1 MSIIKILGDSQRKE
15 FDKPPKLTYEQ
26 RRLFFAV
33 PQWAEIDHK
42 SILDTNRIGFVL
54 QMGYFK
60 ASGRFFKN
68 ETFYKD
74 DFLFVLKLIGLSFDL
89 VIFKKTYEIKTI
101 YRHRQ
106 IILENFGITGFGKK
120 EKDFAYQEAI
130 RLLKKQASPSKVFY
144 SLTTYLRSH
153 RIEIPTYFA
162 LASIITDAFRQ
173 RDSLL
178 ISLIEKNLSEDI
190 QKIFDKMLSIDENS
204 SEKTYLLT
212 QLKKSQELMKP
223 TAIRANIAD
232 YKYLKVIYKQINPLL
247 TQMDISDEM
256 IHYYAQFVIRSQVF
270 QVSRRENKYLMLLCF
285 VAYQYRFLG
294 DLLIET
300 LLRAAQQFENTAQR
314 EVKETIYQ
322 NHIDNQISM
331 EQLFN
336 LASQMADELTKV
348 EVITLDFGKTNDEK
362 AKYWVD
368 WVNSE
373 VFLKFKNS
381 KNEVEKL
388 KKGAYLKKDDAY
400 YQTITEKSR
409 VLQYRVSD
417 ILRNVDFNCTNAHLK
432 KALEDFKGKN
442 GHVSDKFVD
451 TFLKKQEK
459 GILARSTSA
468 TSLYKVLL
476 TQYINNGIKSGQVT
490 LMDSFGYKAYENY
503 LIDDKIW
510 QKDKIELLQKTNSV
524 WFLDWKIVK
533 EELQKSLKS
542 AYETTFNR
550 INKGQN
556 AFVHKRKD
564 GKPRFTEPTTEA
576 AEFSMPLFPKE
587 GHIPII
593 QVLHAVQEKCHFID
607 ALQHFST
614 KNNRQ
619 KPDNSVFFAGI
630 LAYGCNIGIG
640 AMARNAP
647 NISANSLEN
656 TVNWYFSLENIRKA
670 NDMVISMMS
679 KLKVGELFR
688 KDPSVIHTSSDGQ
701 KFYVQVDSV
710 HASSSFKYFGKEKG
724 IVTLTFIDDMHRLFH
739 SLTIMASE
747 REALYVFE
755 GLMQNDVVQSDM
767 HSTDTHGTNGINFA
781 LLYLAKI
788 RFIPRIEDFQNQN
801 FYTFHEME
809 VPKLIDYDLKIGKSI
824 DTSVIENNWDMLCR
838 MMSTI
843 LTKQC
848 SATTLIKRLGSY
860 SQHHPVY
867 QALKELDKIVKTIS
881 LLNYMDDET
890 LRKIVQKQLNK
901 GENANKFARAIF
913 YGNSGEIRFASRQE
927 QLLADACKRLIQ
939 NIIIAW
945 NYLYLTD
952 LVLKSPIQERKKL
965 IQVIQESSPVQW
977 EHINLHGT
985 FDFSKEALKDF
996 LDFDIE
1002 ELMNFNWND

>member
-1 MSIIKILGDSQRKE
+1 MSIIKILEESQRKE
-15 FDKPPKLTYEQ
+15 FDKPPKLSYAQ
-26 RRLFFAV
+26 RKFIFAL
-33 PQWAEIDHK
+33 PQWAELEHK
-42 SILDTNRIGFVL
+42 SMLDANKVGFTL

-60 ASGRFFKN
+60 LSGRFFKT
-68 ETFYKD
+68 ETFYKED
-74 DFLFVLKLIGLSFDL
+74 ILFIVRLLGLTGFDYSNFKDYYEFRVYPHRHINLI
-89 VIFKKTYEIKTI
+89 
-101 YRHRQ
+101 
-106 IILENFGITGFGKK
+106 NFGISGFGKK

-144 SLTTYLRSH
+144 SLATYLRSH

-162 LASIITDAFRQ
+162 LASVITDAFRQ
-173 RDSLL
+173 RDTLL
-178 ISLIEKNLSEDI
+178 ISLIDKNLSGDI

-247 TQMDISDEM
+247 ALMDISDEM

-270 QVSRRENKYLMLLCF
+270 QVSRRENRYLMLLCF

-300 LLRAAQQFENTAQR
+300 FLRAAQQFENTAQR
-314 EVKETIYQ
+314 DVKETIYQ

-331 EQLFN
+331 EQLFE

-348 EVITLDFGKTNDEK
+348 ETITLDFGKTNDEK
-362 AKYWVD
+362 AKYWIG

-381 KNEVEKL
+381 KKEVEKL
-388 KKGAYLKKDDAY
+388 KKGAYIKKDDAY
-400 YQTITEKSR
+400 YQTISEKSR

-417 ILRNVDFNCTNAHLK
+417 ILRNVDFNCNNVSLK
-432 KALEDFKGKN
+432 MALEEFKHKN
-442 GHVSDKFVD
+442 GYVGEKFVD

-459 GILARSTSA
+459 DILARSTSA

-476 TQYINNGIKSGQVT
+476 TQYISNGIKSGQVT

-510 QKDKIELLQKTNSV
+510 QKDKIELLQKTNSE

-533 EELQKSLKS
+533 KELQESLTN
-542 AYETTFNR
+542 AYERTFNR

-556 AFVHKRKD
+556 TFVHKRKD

-587 GHIPII
+587 GQIPII

-630 LAYGCNIGIG
+630 LAYGCNIGVG

-647 NISANSLEN
+647 NISASSLEN
-656 TVNWYFSLENIRKA
+656 TVNWYFSLENVRKA

-801 FYTFHEME
+801 FYIFYEME

-848 SATTLIKRLGSY
+848 SATTLVKRLGSY

-890 LRKIVQKQLNK
+890 IRQIVQKQLNK
-901 GENANKFARAIF
+901 GENANKFARAVF
-913 YGNSGEIRFASRQE
+913 YGNSGEIRFSSRE
-927 QLLADACKRLIQ
+927 EKLLADACKRLIQ

-952 LVLKSPIQERKKL
+952 LVLKIPTQERKKL

-996 LDFDIE
+996 LDFDME
-1002 ELMNFNWND
+1002 ELMNFDWNE

>member
-1 MSIIKILGDSQRKE
+1 MSIIKIFEDSQRKE

-26 RRLFFAV
+26 RKFFFAL

-42 SILDTNRIGFVL
+42 SMLDTNRIGFVL

-60 ASGRFFKN
+60 VSGRFFKTD
-68 ETFYKD
+68 TFYKD
-74 DFLFVLKLIGLSFDL
+74 DFLFVSKLIGLSFEL
-89 VIFKKTYEIKTI
+89 IIFKKTYDIKTI

-106 IILENFGITGFGKK
+106 IILVNFGITGFGKK
-120 EKDFAYQEAI
+120 EKDLTYQEAI
-130 RLLKKQASPSKVFY
+130 RLLKKQASPSKIFY
-144 SLTTYLRSH
+144 SLTTYLRLNH
-153 RIEIPTYFA
+153 IEIPTYFA

-190 QKIFDKMLSIDENS
+190 QKTFDKMLSIDESS

-212 QLKKSQELMKP
+212 QLKRSQELMKP

-247 TQMDISDEM
+247 TLMDISDEM

-270 QVSRRENKYLMLLCF
+270 QVLRRENRYLMLLCF

-300 LLRAAQQFENTAQR
+300 FLRAAQQFENTAQR

-331 EQLFN
+331 EQLFE

-348 EVITLDFGKTNDEK
+348 ETITLDFGKTNDEK
-362 AKYWVD
+362 AKYWID

-373 VFLKFKNS
+373 VFSKFKNS
-381 KNEVEKL
+381 KKEVEKL
-388 KKGAYLKKDDAY
+388 RKGAYIKKDDAY
-400 YQTITEKSR
+400 YQTISEKSR

-417 ILRNVDFNCTNAHLK
+417 ILRNVDLNCNNISLK
-432 KALEDFKGKN
+432 KALEEFKHKN
-442 GHVSDKFVD
+442 GNVGEKFVD
-451 TFLKKQEK
+451 TFLKTQEK
-459 GILARSTSA
+459 DILARSTSA

-476 TQYINNGIKSGQVT
+476 TQYISNGIKSGQVT

-503 LIDDKIW
+503 LIDEKIW

-524 WFLDWKIVK
+524 WFSDWKVVEK
-533 EELQKSLKS
+533 ELKDSLTN
-542 AYETTFNR
+542 AYERTFNR

-556 AFVHKRKD
+556 TFVHKRKD
-564 GKPRFTEPTTEA
+564 GKPRFTEPTVES
-576 AEFSMPLFPKE
+576 AEFSTPIFPKE
-587 GHIPII
+587 GQIPII

-619 KPDNSVFFAGI
+619 KPDNAMFFAGI
-630 LAYGCNIGIG
+630 LAYGCNIGVG

-670 NDMVISMMS
+670 NDRVIAMMGR
-679 KLKVGELFR
+679 LKIGELFR

-701 KFYVQVDSV
+701 KFYIQVDSI

-724 IVTLTFIDDMHRLFH
+724 IVSLTFIDDMHRLFH

-781 LLYLAKI
+781 LMYLAKI

-801 FYTFHEME
+801 FYIFSDME
-809 VPKLIDYDLKIGKSI
+809 VPKLIDYDLKVGKSI

-838 MMSTI
+838 MMITI
-843 LTKQC
+843 LTKHC

-867 QALKELDKIVKTIS
+867 QALKELDKIVKTIA

-890 LRKIVQKQLNK
+890 VRQIVQKQLNK
-901 GENANKFARAIF
+901 GENANKFARAVF
-913 YGNSGEIRFASRQE
+913 YGNSGEIRFASREE
-927 QLLADACKRLIQ
+927 QLLSDACKRLIQ

-952 LVLKSPIQERKKL
+952 LVLKSPAQERKKL
-965 IQVIQESSPVQW
+965 IQIIQESSPVQW

-985 FDFSKEALKDF
+985 FDFSKEALNNA

-1002 ELMNFNWND
+1002 ELMNFDWNE

>member
-1 MSIIKILGDSQRKE
+1 MSIIKILEDSQRKE
-15 FDKPPKLTYEQ
+15 FEKPPKLTYTQ
-26 RRLFFAV
+26 RKFIFAL
-33 PQWAEIDHK
+33 PQWAEIEHK
-42 SILDTNRIGFVL
+42 SMLDTNRVGFTL

-60 ASGRFFKN
+60 ACGRFFKT

-74 DFLFVLKLIGLSFDL
+74 DFLFVQKLLG
-89 VIFKKTYEIKTI
+89 IFINLELFKESYDRVSVH
-101 YRHRQ
+101 RHRQ
-106 IILENFGITGFGKK
+106 TILENFGIIPFGRNEK
-120 EKDFAYQEAI
+120 ESLFQEAI

-144 SLTTYLRSH
+144 SLTTFLRSH

-178 ISLIEKNLSEDI
+178 ISLIEKNLGEDT
-190 QKIFDKMLSIDENS
+190 QKMFDKMLSIDEDSN
-204 SEKTYLLT
+204 EKTYLLT

-223 TAIRANIAD
+223 TAIRANISD
-232 YKYLKVIYKQINPLL
+232 YKYLKAIYKQISPLL
-247 TQMDISDEM
+247 VLMDISDEM

-270 QVSRRENKYLMLLCF
+270 QVSRRENRYIMLVCF

-300 LLRAAQQFENTAQR
+300 FLRAAQQFENTAQR

-331 EQLFN
+331 EQLFD
-336 LASQMADELTKV
+336 LASQMADELIRVEKV
-348 EVITLDFGKTNDEK
+348 TLDFGKTNDEK
-362 AKYWVD
+362 ANYWVD

-373 VFLKFKNS
+373 IFLKFKNS
-381 KNEVEKL
+381 KKEVEKL

-409 VLQYRVSD
+409 ILQYRVSD
-417 ILRNVDFNCTNAHLK
+417 ILRNIDFSCDNAALK
-432 KALEDFKGKN
+432 KALEDFKHKN
-442 GHVSDKFVD
+442 GNVGDKFVD
-451 TFLKKQEK
+451 TFLKKHEK
-459 GILARSTSA
+459 DILARSTSA

-476 TQYINNGIKSGQVT
+476 TQYVSNGIKSGQVT
-490 LMDSFGYKAYENY
+490 LMDSFSYKAYENY
-503 LIDDKIW
+503 LIDDKTW
-510 QKDKIELLQKTNSV
+510 QKDKQELLEKTNST
-524 WFLDWKIVK
+524 WFLDWKVVENQLK
-533 EELQKSLKS
+533 ENLTN
-542 AYETTFNR
+542 AYERTFNR
-550 INKGQN
+550 INNGQN

-576 AEFSMPLFPKE
+576 PESPMPLFPKE
-587 GHIPII
+587 GQIPII
-593 QVLHAVQEKCHFID
+593 QVLHTVQEKCHFID

-614 KNNRQ
+614 KNNRP
-619 KPDNSVFFAGI
+619 KPDNSIFFAAI

-647 NISANSLEN
+647 NISANTLEN

-670 NDMVISMMS
+670 NDMVISMMG
-679 KLKVGELFR
+679 KLKIGELFR

-701 KFYVQVDSV
+701 KFYVQVDSI
-710 HASSSFKYFGKEKG
+710 HAANSFKYFGKEKG

-755 GLMQNDVVQSDM
+755 GLMQNEVVQADM

-781 LLYLAKI
+781 LMYLAKI

-801 FYTFHEME
+801 FYIFPEMQ
-809 VPKLIDYDLKIGKSI
+809 VPKLIDYDLKVGKCI
-824 DTSVIENNWDMLCR
+824 DTSVIENNWDMVCR
-838 MMSTI
+838 MMVTI
-843 LTKQC
+843 LTKHC
-848 SATTLIKRLGSY
+848 PATTLIKRLGSY

-867 QALKELDKIVKTIS
+867 QALKELDKITKSIN
-881 LLNYMDDET
+881 LLIYMDDET
-890 LRKIVQKQLNK
+890 LRQIVQKQLNK
-901 GENANKFARAIF
+901 GENINKFGRAVF
-913 YGNSGEIRFASRQE
+913 YGNSGEVRFASREE

-939 NIIIAW
+939 NVIIAW

-952 LVLKSPIQERKKL
+952 LVLKSSVQERKKL
-965 IQVIQESSPVQW
+965 IQAIGESSPVQW

-985 FDFSKEALKDF
+985 FDFSKEALKGF
-996 LDFDIE
+996 LDFDME
-1002 ELMNFNWND
+1002 ELANFDWNV